1 MKFDLPEDLL
11 KRSEEADSLQNYL
24 LKRYEQIPLKP
35 FTLNINAEWGY
46 GKTYFLQQLANKCG
60 ISRVTLGKVERGELG
75 NTSVK
80 TLDIIL
86 ASLGLEI
93 EFKTI
98 RGFGLP
104 NLDEL

>member
-1 MKFDLPEDLL
+1 L
-11 KRSEEADSLQNYL
+11 KL
-24 LKRYEQIPLKP
+24 YEIGQQIK
-35 FTLNINAEWGY
+35 TLRES
-46 GKTYFLQQLANKCG
+46 KKLTQEQLATKCG

-98 RGFGLP
+98 QGFGLP
-104 NLDEL
+104 NLDELS

>member
-1 MKFDLPEDLL
+1 MISKF
-11 KRSEEADSLQNYL
+11 
-24 LKRYEQIPLKP
+24 I
-35 FTLNINAEWGY
+35 I
-46 GKTYFLQQLANKCG
+46 
-60 ISRVTLGKVERGELG
+60 RVTLRKVERGELG
-75 NTSVK
+75 NTFVK

-104 NLDEL
+104 SLDELS

>member
-1 MKFDLPEDLL
+1 MKLYEIGQQIRTL
-11 KRSEEADSLQNYL
+11 REAKKLTQ
-24 LKRYEQIPLKP
+24 E
-35 FTLNINAEWGY
+35 
-46 GKTYFLQQLANKCG
+46 QLASKCG
-60 ISRVTLGKVERGELG
+60 ISRVTLGKIERGELG

-86 ASLGLEI
+86 FSLGLEM

>member
-1 MKFDLPEDLL
+1 MKLYEIGQQIKTL
-11 KRSEEADSLQNYL
+11 REAKKITQ
-24 LKRYEQIPLKP
+24 E
-35 FTLNINAEWGY
+35 
-46 GKTYFLQQLANKCG
+46 QLASKCG
-60 ISRVTLGKVERGELG
+60 ISRVTLWKVERGELG

>member
-1 MKFDLPEDLL
+1 MISKVSISN
-11 KRSEEADSLQNYL
+11 KRSLV
-24 LKRYEQIPLKP
+24 LKLYEIGE
-35 FTLNINAEWGY
+35 NIKKLRKAKKLTQE
-46 GKTYFLQQLANKCG
+46 QLAIKCG

-104 NLDEL
+104 SLDELS

>member
-1 MKFDLPEDLL
+1 MKLYEIGQQIKTL
-11 KRSEEADSLQNYL
+11 REAKKITQ
-24 LKRYEQIPLKP
+24 E
-35 FTLNINAEWGY
+35 
-46 GKTYFLQQLANKCG
+46 QLATKCG

-86 ASLGLEI
+86 FSLGLEI

>member
-1 MKFDLPEDLL
+1 MKLYEIGQQIKTL
-11 KRSEEADSLQNYL
+11 REAKKLTQ
-24 LKRYEQIPLKP
+24 E
-35 FTLNINAEWGY
+35 
-46 GKTYFLQQLANKCG
+46 QLASKCG

-98 RGFGLP
+98 QGFGLP
-104 NLDEL
+104 SLDEL

>member
-1 MKFDLPEDLL
+1 MKLYEIGQQIKIL
-11 KRSEEADSLQNYL
+11 REAKKLTQ
-24 LKRYEQIPLKP
+24 E
-35 FTLNINAEWGY
+35 
-46 GKTYFLQQLANKCG
+46 QLATKCG

-80 TLDIIL
+80 TFDIIL

-98 RGFGLP
+98 QGFGLP
-104 NLDEL
+104 NLDELS

>member
-1 MKFDLPEDLL
+1 MKLYEIGQQIKTL
-11 KRSEEADSLQNYL
+11 REAKKLTQ
-24 LKRYEQIPLKP
+24 E
-35 FTLNINAEWGY
+35 
-46 GKTYFLQQLANKCG
+46 QLASKCG

-104 NLDEL
+104 TLDEL

>member
-1 MKFDLPEDLL
+1 MKLYEIGQQIKTL
-11 KRSEEADSLQNYL
+11 REAKKITQ
-24 LKRYEQIPLKP
+24 E
-35 FTLNINAEWGY
+35 
-46 GKTYFLQQLANKCG
+46 QLATKCG

-86 ASLGLEI
+86 FSLGLEI

-98 RGFGLP
+98 QGFGLP
-104 NLDEL
+104 NLDELS

>member
-1 MKFDLPEDLL
+1 MKL
-11 KRSEEADSLQNYL
+11 
-24 LKRYEQIPLKP
+24 YEIGQQIK
-35 FTLNINAEWGY
+35 TLRES
-46 GKTYFLQQLANKCG
+46 KKLTQEQLATKCG

-86 ASLGLEI
+86 FSLGLEI

>member
-1 MKFDLPEDLL
+1 MKLYEIGQQIKTL
-11 KRSEEADSLQNYL
+11 REAKKLTQ
-24 LKRYEQIPLKP
+24 E
-35 FTLNINAEWGY
+35 
-46 GKTYFLQQLANKCG
+46 QLASKCG

-86 ASLGLEI
+86 FSLGLEI

-98 RGFGLP
+98 QGFGLP

>member
-1 MKFDLPEDLL
+1 MKLYEIGQQIRIL
-11 KRSEEADSLQNYL
+11 REA
-24 LKRYEQIPLKP
+24 KK
-35 FTLNINAEWGY
+35 FTQE
-46 GKTYFLQQLANKCG
+46 QLASKCG
-60 ISRVTLGKVERGELG
+60 ISRVTLGKLERGEVG
-75 NTSVK
+75 STSVK

-104 NLDEL
+104 NLDELQK

>member
-1 MKFDLPEDLL
+1 MKLYEIGQQIKTLREA
-11 KRSEEADSLQNYL
+11 KKMTQEELS
-24 LKRYEQIPLKP
+24 KI
-35 FTLNINAEWGY
+35 
-46 GKTYFLQQLANKCG
+46 CG

-93 EFKTI
+93 EIKTI
-98 RGFGLP
+98 QGFGLP

>member
-1 MKFDLPEDLL
+1 MKLYEIGQQIKTL
-11 KRSEEADSLQNYL
+11 REAKKLTQ
-24 LKRYEQIPLKP
+24 E
-35 FTLNINAEWGY
+35 
-46 GKTYFLQQLANKCG
+46 QLALKCG

-86 ASLGLEI
+86 FSLGLEI

-98 RGFGLP
+98 QGFGLP
-104 NLDEL
+104 NLDELS

>member
-1 MKFDLPEDLL
+1 MKL
-11 KRSEEADSLQNYL
+11 
-24 LKRYEQIPLKP
+24 YEIGQQIK
-35 FTLNINAEWGY
+35 TLRET
-46 GKTYFLQQLANKCG
+46 KKLTQEQLASVCG
-60 ISRVTLGKVERGELG
+60 ISRVTLGKIERGELG

-93 EFKTI
+93 DFKTI

>member
-1 MKFDLPEDLL
+1 MKLYEIGQQIKTL
-11 KRSEEADSLQNYL
+11 REAKKITQ
-24 LKRYEQIPLKP
+24 E
-35 FTLNINAEWGY
+35 
-46 GKTYFLQQLANKCG
+46 QLAVKCG

-86 ASLGLEI
+86 ASLGLEMD
-93 EFKTI
+93 FKTI

>member
-1 MKFDLPEDLL
+1 MKLHEIGQQIKILRET
-11 KRSEEADSLQNYL
+11 KRLTQE
-24 LKRYEQIPLKP
+24 
-35 FTLNINAEWGY
+35 
-46 GKTYFLQQLANKCG
+46 QLASVCG
-60 ISRVTLGKVERGELG
+60 ISRVTLGKIERGELG

-93 EFKTI
+93 DFKTI

>member
-1 MKFDLPEDLL
+1 L
-11 KRSEEADSLQNYL
+11 KLYEIGQQIRTLREAKKLTQ
-24 LKRYEQIPLKP
+24 E
-35 FTLNINAEWGY
+35 
-46 GKTYFLQQLANKCG
+46 QLATKCG
-60 ISRVTLGKVERGELG
+60 ISRVTLGKIERGELG

-104 NLDEL
+104 SLDEL

>member
-1 MKFDLPEDLL
+1 MKLYEIGQQIKTL
-11 KRSEEADSLQNYL
+11 REAKKLTQ
-24 LKRYEQIPLKP
+24 E
-35 FTLNINAEWGY
+35 
-46 GKTYFLQQLANKCG
+46 QLATKCG

-98 RGFGLP
+98 QGFGLP
-104 NLDEL
+104 NLDELS

>member
-1 MKFDLPEDLL
+1 MKL
-11 KRSEEADSLQNYL
+11 
-24 LKRYEQIPLKP
+24 YEIGQQIR
-35 FTLNINAEWGY
+35 TLRET
-46 GKTYFLQQLANKCG
+46 KKLTQEQLASKCG

-98 RGFGLP
+98 QGFGLP
-104 NLDEL
+104 NLDKL

>member
-1 MKFDLPEDLL
+1 MKLYEIGQQIRTL
-11 KRSEEADSLQNYL
+11 REAKKLTQ
-24 LKRYEQIPLKP
+24 E
-35 FTLNINAEWGY
+35 
-46 GKTYFLQQLANKCG
+46 QLATKCG

-86 ASLGLEI
+86 FSLGLEI

-98 RGFGLP
+98 QGFGLP
-104 NLDEL
+104 NLDELS